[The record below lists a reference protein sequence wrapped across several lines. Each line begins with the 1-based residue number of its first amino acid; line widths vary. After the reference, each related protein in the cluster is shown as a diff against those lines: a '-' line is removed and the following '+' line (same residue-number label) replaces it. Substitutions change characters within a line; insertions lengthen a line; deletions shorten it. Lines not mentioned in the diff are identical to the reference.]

1 MVTVESKSI
10 TPPSPSSASQEDSR
24 TNIDQDYAL
33 GEVTTQSPELSHR
46 ADSSTIVMLRRDTP
60 TTQAPISGT
69 HVRALD
75 PEGIKLLMK
84 QGEEFVAA
92 GDVVTARMVFQRAA
106 EAGDAN
112 AAIAV
117 GATYDPAVFAKFGV
131 VGISADTAQARSWY
145 EKAERL
151 GSPDARRLLDLLANR

>member
-1 MVTVESKSI
+1 
-10 TPPSPSSASQEDSR
+10 
-24 TNIDQDYAL
+24 
-33 GEVTTQSPELSHR
+33 
-46 ADSSTIVMLRRDTP
+46 MLRRGTP
-60 TTQAPISGT
+60 NTQAPLSST
-69 HVRALD
+69 HVRELD

-84 QGEEFVAA
+84 QGEEFMAA

-117 GATYDPAVFAKFGV
+117 GATYDPTVFAKLGV

-145 EKAERL
+145 ERAERL
-151 GSPDARRLLDLLANR
+151 GSPEARRLLDVLANR